1 MNLPN
6 QLTVLRL
13 ILTAVFVVLF
23 HLPLGN
29 RISIALL
36 VFALA
41 SITDYLDGHL
51 ARSRNLVTNFGKLM
65 DPLADKILMTAALIM
80 LATPEVPLPNGKIAL
95 EVWIVI
101 AILAREFFVTGIRQI
116 ASNAGV
122 VLAAEKLG
130 KHKMVWQIITVC
142 YFLLYASTAEP
153 MFGWLAPAFSWTP
166 FSPAVFGLICIIM
179 MAGLTI
185 VSGFSYFWKN
195 RRLFGDA

>member
-23 HLPLGN
+23 HLPLTN

-41 SITDYLDGHL
+41 SITDYLDGHI

-153 MFGWLAPAFSWTP
+153 MFRWLTPAFSWAP
-166 FSPAVFGLICIIM
+166 FSPGFFGLICIIM

-195 RRLFGDA
+195 RKLFGDA